1 MTHATSHSFVVAL
14 AIAMAWP
21 ALGAQANP
29 AAKASVGVEHACS
42 ILTKAEVEKYIARG
56 RPMSDFG
63 GDEIPGICAY
73 NAGSGQV
80 IVYSGPNAEER
91 FDRLLKSFK
100 KDKEPRHP
108 LASLGP
114 DAWVMYPRPDNEYQ
128 AIGAFT
134 HARVGQHVVSIFVEA
149 DSGKAAESATSNAE
163 ALTKIVMARLR

>member
-1 MTHATSHSFVVAL
+1 MRQQPSHSFVVAI
-14 AIAMAWP
+14 AITMASQS
-21 ALGAQANP
+21 LGAQSTP
-29 AAKASVGVEHACS
+29 AGQGGAVVEHACS

-56 RPMSDFG
+56 RSMDDFG

-100 KDKEPRHP
+100 KDKEPRYP

-114 DAWVMYPRPDNEYQ
+114 DAWVMYPRPDNQYQ

-134 HARVGQHVVSIFVEA
+134 HARVGQHVVSVFVEA
-149 DSGKAAESATSNAE
+149 DSGKAAESAKPNAE
-163 ALTKIVMARLR
+163 ALTKLVMAKLR